1 MKQKKWLKIL
11 LPIVAVA
18 AAGAIGLGIFQTA
31 GQQNGEPVNVYPFE
45 YIGMT
50 EYWADSQESYG
61 PVQTDK
67 VQTVYLSETQS
78 VVQVLVQPGDVVQ
91 KGDLL
96 MVFDTTLSD
105 LALERERLNVEKLK
119 LQLQDAKDYLT
130 EIKNMKPM
138 VVPTQPETPEE
149 TEPNLGIMLTDPY
162 QLSDQS
168 AYDGSSPEKAM
179 ICWIREGVEIT
190 DELLEAVRLK
200 SEEFR
205 AQNVPEETEPTTPG
219 DETVSGEEG
228 TLGFF
233 WPWPS
238 RPQETE
244 PTDPTEPG
252 EIPSQ
257 PTEPSEDPTD
267 PSEEPGDSSEPTES
281 TEPADPTEPTDPRP
295 ETAEEF
301 YVVFKSTEGN
311 MSLGRNLV
319 WQGMKVRYSPGNGY
333 RISLYDA
340 SGLQDYTL
348 VPEEIP
354 DYTEPEMDFGSGFT
368 SAQLAEMRA
377 QQEKTI
383 RDLEFRV
390 KMAQADYEIKKT
402 EVDSGQVYAQVD
414 GTVVSL
420 LSEEE
425 AKMTM
430 QPMLKIS
437 GGGGYY
443 VEGTISELE
452 KDNLVIGQEVT
463 VNDWNTGMVYTGIL
477 QSVGDAPSA
486 EGYWNGMGNPNT
498 SYYPFTVYVDESA
511 DLQTGSYVSV
521 VISAGGSEN
530 GIYLENPFLRSEQG
544 RYYVYISGEDGS
556 LEKRYV
562 TTGKSLWG
570 SYTEI
575 LSGITPED
583 LIAFPYGK
591 NVREGAQTV
600 ESDLSALYEY

>member
-138 VVPTQPETPEE
+138 VVPSQPETPEE

-205 AQNVPEETEPTTPG
+205 AQNVPEETEPQLITVRVGIVVPSKEEDYALDICLKGTT
-219 DETVSGEEG
+219 DAITTKLVAANSTNTTVELTGIGTVEYDLYIDGEY
-228 TLGFF
+228 
-233 WPWPS
+233 
-238 RPQETE
+238 
-244 PTDPTEPG
+244 
-252 EIPSQ
+252 
-257 PTEPSEDPTD
+257 
-267 PSEEPGDSSEPTES
+267 ES
-281 TEPADPTEPTDPRP
+281 T
-295 ETAEEF
+295 
-301 YVVFKSTEGN
+301 
-311 MSLGRNLV
+311 
-319 WQGMKVRYSPGNGY
+319 MKVK
-333 RISLYDA
+333 
-340 SGLQDYTL
+340 
-348 VPEEIP
+348 
-354 DYTEPEMDFGSGFT
+354 F
-368 SAQLAEMRA
+368 
-377 QQEKTI
+377 
-383 RDLEFRV
+383 
-390 KMAQADYEIKKT
+390 
-402 EVDSGQVYAQVD
+402 
-414 GTVVSL
+414 
-420 LSEEE
+420 
-425 AKMTM
+425 
-430 QPMLKIS
+430 
-437 GGGGYY
+437 
-443 VEGTISELE
+443 
-452 KDNLVIGQEVT
+452 
-463 VNDWNTGMVYTGIL
+463 
-477 QSVGDAPSA
+477 
-486 EGYWNGMGNPNT
+486 
-498 SYYPFTVYVDESA
+498 
-511 DLQTGSYVSV
+511 
-521 VISAGGSEN
+521 
-530 GIYLENPFLRSEQG
+530 
-544 RYYVYISGEDGS
+544 
-556 LEKRYV
+556 
-562 TTGKSLWG
+562 
-570 SYTEI
+570 
-575 LSGITPED
+575 
-583 LIAFPYGK
+583 
-591 NVREGAQTV
+591 
-600 ESDLSALYEY
+600 SDD